1 MGWFDVVKAPF
12 SLANRALFGDYLNW
26 GRGGII
32 GTPINYILE
41 NPGKSALIA
50 VSGVATGGVGAAASS
65 LLAGSAS
72 SVAASGLA
80 GLASAA
86 AGSAGTAATIGTASA
101 VAGGAATK
109 SYLSAAALSATGCI
123 NTGSGTT
130 IAIQQLA
137 RYGLMGFVAPAVS
150 EYLVD
155 NYVRDTVRPVRGS
168 VVYCKLGGIA
178 EHSGIYVGDG
188 KIVHLDGDGSIEVVS
203 RRTFIRRLG
212 GVNPALSI
220 YVSCVDTSAAGT
232 EAVAKRA
239 LAMIGRQRKYN
250 VILDNCHQFTSG
262 CLTGNF
268 DNSDNFWWMVK
279 DTAEKK
285 YKVDNWRVW
294 KAPKSV

>member
-1 MGWFDVVKAPF
+1 M
-12 SLANRALFGDYLNW
+12 
-26 GRGGII
+26 
-32 GTPINYILE
+32 
-41 NPGKSALIA
+41 
-50 VSGVATGGVGAAASS
+50 
-65 LLAGSAS
+65 
-72 SVAASGLA
+72 
-80 GLASAA
+80 
-86 AGSAGTAATIGTASA
+86 
-101 VAGGAATK
+101 
-109 SYLSAAALSATGCI
+109 
-123 NTGSGTT
+123 
-130 IAIQQLA
+130 
-137 RYGLMGFVAPAVS
+137 
-150 EYLVD
+150 
-155 NYVRDTVRPVRGS
+155 
-168 VVYCKLGGIA
+168 YCKLGGIA
-178 EHSGIYVGDG
+178 EHSGVYVGNG

-239 LAMIGRQRKYN
+239 MAMIGRQRKYN